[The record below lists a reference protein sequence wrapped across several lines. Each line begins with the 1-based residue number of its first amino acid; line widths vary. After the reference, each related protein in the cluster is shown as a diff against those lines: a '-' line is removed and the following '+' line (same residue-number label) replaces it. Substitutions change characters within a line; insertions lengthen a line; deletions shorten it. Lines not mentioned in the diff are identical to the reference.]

1 MNDSERPVWETV
13 RSPDYYLKVMDN
25 MRNLRGDRSVRF
37 GTGGNGE
44 RPNYQVEYPDGRKVP
59 YFSSNHQINREV
71 DAYDPEHLSRS
82 YSFLEVRE
90 LMKSCLESRPRG

>member
-13 RSPDYYLKVMDN
+13 KSPHYYSEVMKN
-25 MRNLRGDRSVRF
+25 MGGLGGGRSVRF

-59 YFSSNHQINREV
+59 YFSINHQRNQDV
-71 DAYDPEHLSRS
+71 DAYHPEHLSRS
-82 YSFLEVRE
+82 YSILEVRE
-90 LMKSCLESRPRG
+90 LMNSCLESRHRG

>member
-13 RSPDYYLKVMDN
+13 KSPALLSRSHGQHAQLG
-25 MRNLRGDRSVRF
+25 GDRSVRF

-59 YFSSNHQINREV
+59 YFSSNHQINQEV

-90 LMKSCLESRPRG
+90 LMKSCLESRHRG